1 MTVWGTI
8 VCSDGCNSI
17 QVLLHQ
23 HQSQTKSINQKK
35 EHQSVPISLNVFENV
50 LTRNANVDFG
60 SFQFS
65 RCVVQLIKGVSRAA
79 PIKSHQKQNDVDD
92 EEVDWWWESRHRA
105 NTSVWQR
112 IEWKRTRRE
121 QDDGEDDDRDENTDG
136 LGVGGGECPNSCPD
150 NIHQWRFVW
159 KFTSRSRGISISLFI
174 LNLNLEAFSFH
185 FPFSKRVKAF
195 QTSLFFWKRK
205 SKIMHV
211 TLHFVNKNSK
221 FLI

>member
-1 MTVWGTI
+1 MTVRGTI

-23 HQSQTKSINQKK
+23 HQSETKSINQKK
-35 EHQSVPISLNVFENV
+35 EHQSVSISFNVFENV

-136 LGVGGGECPNSCPD
+136 LGVGGGGGGSVPILALIISTSGDLFENSLLD
-150 NIHQWRFVW
+150 LEVFQFHFL
-159 KFTSRSRGISISLFI
+159 FSISTLRH
-174 LNLNLEAFSFH
+174 FH
-185 FPFSKRVKAF
+185 FTFHSRNEWKHFRLHSFSEKERVK
-195 QTSLFFWKRK
+195 LC
-205 SKIMHV
+205 M
-211 TLHFVNKNSK
+211 
-221 FLI
+221 